1 MTKNQIIQKLHTFG
15 DAIVDFKDKS
25 KEPIAVTIN
34 LKEKYIKSKLR
45 KNFVKRDKNMVTV
58 WSWSDDQVVNI
69 QPNSVYKLT
78 PLSKILNNED
88 AM

>member
-15 DAIVDFKDKS
+15 DAIVEFRDKS

-34 LKEKYIKSKLR
+34 LKEKYIKSKLKR
-45 KNFVKRDKNMVTV
+45 NFVKRDKNMVTV

-69 QPNSVYKLT
+69 LPNSVYKLT

-88 AM
+88 SM